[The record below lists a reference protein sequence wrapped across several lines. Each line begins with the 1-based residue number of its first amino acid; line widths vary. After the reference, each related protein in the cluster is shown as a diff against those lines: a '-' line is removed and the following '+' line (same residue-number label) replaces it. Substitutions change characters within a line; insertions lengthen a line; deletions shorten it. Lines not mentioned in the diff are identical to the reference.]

1 MGDDSPNGQ
10 VQRARGALEGTVR
23 NSLHALRCN
32 EMLGVCF
39 QNRHRVTLNCRAM
52 CSLAQRQSALRPP
65 WLHDAYATLLLTFA
79 GFAKYISIW
88 VSEASRKA
96 RVADVSWVLA
106 LLELD
111 RITTADRATPQHG
124 GIDPDVD
131 LIVLGRRAQD
141 TRIPG

>member
-1 MGDDSPNGQ
+1 M
-10 VQRARGALEGTVR
+10 R
-23 NSLHALRCN
+23 NSLRALRCN

-39 QNRHRVTLNCRAM
+39 QNGHRVTLNCRAM
-52 CSLAQRQSALRPP
+52 CSLANAN
-65 WLHDAYATLLLTFA
+65 LHFDHPGCTMPTTALLLTFA
-79 GFAKYISIW
+79 SFAKYISIW
-88 VSEASRKA
+88 VERSESQSPCCR
-96 RVADVSWVLA
+96 RFMSLA

>member
-1 MGDDSPNGQ
+1 
-10 VQRARGALEGTVR
+10 
-23 NSLHALRCN
+23 
-32 EMLGVCF
+32 MLTC
-39 QNRHRVTLNCRAM
+39 
-52 CSLAQRQSALRPP
+52 QRQSALRPP
-65 WLHDAYATLLLTFA
+65 WLHDAYDHAAPNVRELCEVHQHL
-79 GFAKYISIW
+79 GEG
-88 VSEASRKA
+88 SESQSPCCR
-96 RVADVSWVLA
+96 RFMSLA

>member
-1 MGDDSPNGQ
+1 M
-10 VQRARGALEGTVR
+10 
-23 NSLHALRCN
+23 
-32 EMLGVCF
+32 
-39 QNRHRVTLNCRAM
+39 TLNCRAM
-52 CSLAQRQSALRPP
+52 CSLANANLHFDHPGCTMPP
-65 WLHDAYATLLLTFA
+65 TTLLLSFA
-79 GFAKYISIW
+79 SFAKYISIW
-88 VSEASRKA
+88 VRGSESQSPCCR
-96 RVADVSWVLA
+96 RFMGLA